1 MHEQSSHGSNGLI
14 LPMAE
19 PKGYAIVMMMMMMR
33 VVSGVLTGSSFAGA
47 VNGPYQFDKRSGC
60 GHLMIAMNI
69 EAFQPLDLFNEGMEQ
84 LIEETNAIHLAQGFH
99 EVFYPGNR

>member
-1 MHEQSSHGSNGLI
+1 
-14 LPMAE
+14 MAE
-19 PKGYAIVMMMMMMR
+19 PKAYAIVMMIS
-33 VVSGVLTGSSFAGA
+33 VVSGVLTGSSFGGA

-69 EAFQPLDLFNEGMEQ
+69 EAFQPLDLFNEGLEQ
-84 LIEETNAIHLAQGFH
+84 LIEETKAKPLAQGFH